1 MTPEQTTLIRY
12 RMDRARESLE
22 EARLLLDAGRLN
34 GSVNRLY
41 YACFYAVSALLLTQG
56 QSSSKHS
63 GIRALFDREWINTD
77 KVPREVGRLYRKL
90 FNSRQQGDYSDL
102 VQFQETEVRAWLA
115 QATQLVELL
124 ARQVEDVLSARG
136 HSDDVI
142 TDP

>member
-1 MTPEQTTLIRY
+1 MTQEQVTLIRH

-22 EARLLLDAGRLN
+22 EARLLLDAGRFN

-63 GIRALFDREWINTD
+63 GVRALFDREWVNTG
-77 KVPREVGRLYRKL
+77 KAPREVGRFYRKL

-115 QATQLVELL
+115 QAAHLVELL
-124 ARQVEDVLSARG
+124 ARQVEEILRASAPSETG
-136 HSDDVI
+136 GL
-142 TDP
+142 